1 MHKINESNQLDLDIA
16 QQKIQHAWFNKKN
29 IINDM
34 NDRLYNIYNNLFEIS
49 NQLDKN
55 YRLDLISQEKYLE
68 YSSSLNNVLKI
79 YGTMPKPIVMN
90 DKNNLSIE
98 KIESYTSFM
107 ETYIYDMCL
116 YCGSNS
122 IYNILDI
129 LLDENWSDNFNT
141 KNINLLDFYN
151 LIFSP
156 INCYIISENK
166 IQNKNINLDTVILKE
181 LTNNDNNNLL
191 LLTQGCE
198 ICIPI
203 NNKIIIISGI
213 FLKDSINI
221 LRVKN
226 NLGIEL
232 KLKYINDMMN
242 YSEISKNFISG
253 YLNSMSLKD
262 IILYEKEKI
271 IDKIIESYNKLEY
284 IKHMGINYLI
294 KIFINANYIEKREI
308 ITLFLLDDTNDK
320 TLYLTTIL
328 TDLIN
333 IESDIIK
340 NNPNITPVNEIFK
353 SLQHPIQN
361 LFITHFKNIKNLSSN
376 KIDEEEPEDVIYEK
390 KIKSLDVP
398 DYIKQKAMDKLK
410 EYRISKDGNQ
420 SKAQT
425 YLDGFL
431 KIPFGTYKKELILNF
446 LDKFKDDFNVLCKN
460 SYDKIMIYVNQNCHI
475 PKRIKK
481 AEKILVLLEEYI
493 QNKYDTENKLD
504 EFLEKINKKIL
515 QNTEYKKIKR
525 SNSLS
530 NLNSQPGSPTNPNLL
545 SLNGTYKSKSRK
557 SSPNS
562 SPRHNTMFNLCSALS
577 NDLLKQGPV
586 IQTTNSNIPSMP
598 KSYKSNV
605 SKWKELVESKKIEN
619 KNKFGNNLNKL
630 GNNINNIG
638 NDINDNDNLNESF
651 SKLSNEINNRLS
663 KLNIPTD
670 ESYIKN
676 TKNARSTKNNKN
688 DLIISNNVDNKEMII
703 DKISDISKNQDNQLY
718 NIIFKIKEKYTEW
731 VEYRQN
737 KVKYINNVR
746 EILDKSVYG
755 HKDAKTQLERVIGQ
769 WINGKME
776 GAIIGI
782 QGPPGTGKTTLCKKG
797 LAECLKDENGKPRPF
812 AFLPLGGSSD
822 GATLE
827 GHGYTYVGSSWG
839 KIVDLLMENK
849 CMNPIIYIDEL
860 DKISNTERGREIVGI
875 LTHLTDS
882 SQNKEFQDKYFQG
895 IKFDLSKSLIVFSYN
910 DSSLVDRILRDRI
923 LEIRTKPLTKVEKF
937 NIFKFYLMPEIL
949 KTVGFS
955 TDDFTI
961 NDKDIEYMIDNYT
974 YEGGVRKL
982 KEKLF
987 EVVREI
993 NLRRMKDT
1001 HNYKF
1006 PIQLTTDLIDD
1017 ILNHNNKIMHTKIHE
1032 KSYVGIMNG
1041 LFATTL
1047 GVGGLIQVECF
1058 RTYNEK
1064 RLDLELT
1071 GQQGDVMKESMKV
1084 AKTIVTNLLPRD
1096 ILKNIHKDMDE
1107 NGPYGLHI
1115 HCPEGATPKDGP
1127 SAGGAITLT
1136 ILSQLTGIPIRN
1148 TVAMTGEIILKG
1160 NIRAIGGLQ
1169 SKLEGAKM
1177 AGCNLVVI
1185 PKENEKDYN
1194 KIKEDGFEFN
1204 ENFKVVTV
1212 SNIYEAIPYVFETND
1227 LVFNKLV

>member
-1 MHKINESNQLDLDIA
+1 MQKINESNQLDMDLA
-16 QQKIQHAWFNKKN
+16 AQKIQRVWYNKKN
-29 IINDM
+29 LINEM
-34 NDRLYNIYNNLFEIS
+34 NERLYNIYNNLFEIS

-55 YRLDLISQEKYLE
+55 YGLNLISQEKYLE
-68 YSSSLNNVLKI
+68 YSSSLNSVLKI
-79 YGTMPKPIVMN
+79 YGTMPKPIIMN
-90 DKNNLSIE
+90 DKTSIGIE
-98 KIESYTSFM
+98 KIESYISFM

-116 YCGSNS
+116 YCGSNN

-129 LLDENWSDNFNT
+129 LLEENWSDSFNN

-156 INCYIISENK
+156 INCYIISESK

-198 ICIPI
+198 VCIPI
-203 NNKIIIISGI
+203 NNKIVIISGI

-242 YSEISKNFISG
+242 YSDIPKNFISG

-294 KIFINANYIEKREI
+294 KMFINANYIEKREI

-353 SLQHPIQN
+353 SLQHPIQK

-376 KIDEEEPEDVIYEK
+376 QINEEEPDDIVYEK
-390 KIKSLDVP
+390 KIKSMDAP
-398 DYIKQKAMDKLK
+398 DYIKQKAIDKLK
-410 EYRISKDGNQ
+410 EFRISKDGNQ

-431 KIPFGTYKKELILNF
+431 KIPFGIYKKEPILHF
-446 LDKFKDDFNVLCKN
+446 LDKFKDDFNILCKN
-460 SYDKIMIYVNQNCHI
+460 SYDKIMIYINQNCHI
-475 PKRIKK
+475 PQRIKK

-504 EFLEKINKKIL
+504 LFLEKINKKIL
-515 QNTEYKKIKR
+515 QNNEYKKIKR
-525 SNSLS
+525 SNSVT
-530 NLNSQPGSPTNPNLL
+530 NLNSQPSSPTNLPTL
-545 SLNGTYKSKSRK
+545 SNIHKVKSKMN
-557 SSPNS
+557 SPNH
-562 SPRHNTMFNLCSALS
+562 SPRHNSMFNLCTALS
-577 NDLLKQGPV
+577 NDLLKQSNIVNKVNP
-586 IQTTNSNIPSMP
+586 TSNIPP
-598 KSYKSNV
+598 NPVTYKSNI
-605 SKWKELVESKKIEN
+605 SKWKELVESKKLEN
-619 KNKFGNNLNKL
+619 KKLNN
-630 GNNINNIG
+630 
-638 NDINDNDNLNESF
+638 NDIINSETNLEKNF
-651 SKLSNEINNRLS
+651 SKLSNEINNKLS
-663 KLNIPTD
+663 KLNIPND
-670 ESYIKN
+670 ESYINLKN
-676 TKNARSTKNNKN
+676 QKNQLTQKDQSTQSNNLLNKNN
-688 DLIISNNVDNKEMII
+688 LIISNNVDCKDLII
-703 DKISDISKNQDNQLY
+703 NKISDISKNQDNQLY
-718 NIIFKIKEKYTEW
+718 NIILKIKEKYTEW
-731 VEYRQN
+731 VEYKQD
-737 KVKYINNVR
+737 KVKYINDVR
-746 EILDKSVYG
+746 NILDKSVYG
-755 HKDAKTQLERVIGQ
+755 HKDAKAQLERVIGQ

-812 AFLPLGGSSD
+812 AFLPLAGSSD

-839 KIVDLLMENK
+839 KIVDLLIENK

-910 DSSLVDRILRDRI
+910 DSSLIDRILRDRI

-949 KTVGFS
+949 KTVGFNNN
-955 TDDFTI
+955 DFTI
-961 NDKDIEYMIDNYT
+961 TDKNIEYLIDNYT

-982 KEKLF
+982 KEKIF
-987 EVVREI
+987 EIIREV
-993 NLRRMKDT
+993 NLRRMKET

-1006 PIQLTTDLIDD
+1006 PINLTTELIDD
-1017 ILNHNNKIMHTKIHE
+1017 ILNHNNKIMHTKIHD
-1032 KSYVGIMNG
+1032 KSYAGIMNG

-1084 AKTIVTNLLPRD
+1084 AKTIVTNLLPKD

-1107 NGPYGLHI
+1107 NGPFGLHI

-1136 ILSQLTGIPIRN
+1136 ILSQLTGIPIKN

-1204 ENFKVVTV
+1204 EKFKVVTV
-1212 SNIYEAIPYVFETND
+1212 SNIYEAIPYVFEKND